1 MRDISQIRG
10 IKTEGIS
17 ADLRTEIYI
26 SADYADRITQISFR
40 DSGYTS
46 ELKNIVY
53 VGLADS
59 VLP

>member
-26 SADYADRITQISFR
+26 SADYADYADFVF
-40 DSGYTS
+40 
-46 ELKNIVY
+46 IVEA
-53 VGLADS
+53 VREH
-59 VLP
+59 